1 MLCGLCVLCGSI
13 LIFLPGGYGDFLN
26 FRRNEEIED
35 NPGRAGRAGGGESA
49 RPSAWKIGMA
59 MPPVSLK
66 KVDILVAILLF
77 PVCTYVFYE
86 AGSWPRLPDLG
97 NPGWI
102 PSGVS
107 LCLLIATIMMLA
119 RALRGRSLT
128 LPGRL
133 EGVDRARVLWVAAIT
148 VGYVA
153 VMGYLGF
160 IASTIPYL
168 AGFGIALG
176 ERRWA
181 RLGFFSVAVPLAIYL
196 VFDATLNVPLPR
208 GWLR

>member
-1 MLCGLCVLCGSI
+1 
-13 LIFLPGGYGDFLN
+13 
-26 FRRNEEIED
+26 
-35 NPGRAGRAGGGESA
+35 
-49 RPSAWKIGMA
+49 

-66 KVDILVAILLF
+66 KVDILAAILLF
-77 PVCTYVFYE
+77 PVCAYVFYE

-102 PSGVS
+102 PSGVAV
-107 LCLLIATIMMLA
+107 CLLIATLMMLA

-133 EGVDRARVLWVAAIT
+133 GAVDRTRVLLVAALT
-148 VGYVA
+148 TAYVG
-153 VMGYLGF
+153 VMNYLGF

-181 RLGFFSVAVPLAIYL
+181 RLIFFSAVVPVVIYL
-196 VFDATLNVPLPR
+196 VFDSTLNVPLPR

>member
-1 MLCGLCVLCGSI
+1 
-13 LIFLPGGYGDFLN
+13 
-26 FRRNEEIED
+26 
-35 NPGRAGRAGGGESA
+35 
-49 RPSAWKIGMA
+49 
-59 MPPVSLK
+59 MPPVSMK
-66 KVDILVAILLF
+66 KVDILAAILLF
-77 PVCTYVFYE
+77 PVCAYVFYE

-107 LCLLIATIMMLA
+107 VCLLIATIMMLI

-133 EGVDRARVLWVAAIT
+133 EGVDRARVLWIAAIT

-153 VMGYLGF
+153 VMNYLGF

-181 RLGFFSVAVPLAIYL
+181 RLAFFSVAVPLAIYL

>member
-1 MLCGLCVLCGSI
+1 
-13 LIFLPGGYGDFLN
+13 
-26 FRRNEEIED
+26 
-35 NPGRAGRAGGGESA
+35 
-49 RPSAWKIGMA
+49 

-66 KVDILVAILLF
+66 KVDILAAILLF
-77 PVCTYVFYE
+77 PVCAYVFYE

-102 PSGVS
+102 PSGVAV
-107 LCLLIATIMMLA
+107 CLLIATLIMLA

-133 EGVDRARVLWVAAIT
+133 EGVDRARVLWVAGIT
-148 VGYVA
+148 VEYVA
-153 VMGYLGF
+153 VMNHLGF
-160 IASTIPYL
+160 IAFTIPYL
-168 AGFGIALG
+168 AGFWIALG
-176 ERRWA
+176 ERRWM
-181 RLGFFSVAVPLAIYL
+181 RLAFFSVAVPVVIYL